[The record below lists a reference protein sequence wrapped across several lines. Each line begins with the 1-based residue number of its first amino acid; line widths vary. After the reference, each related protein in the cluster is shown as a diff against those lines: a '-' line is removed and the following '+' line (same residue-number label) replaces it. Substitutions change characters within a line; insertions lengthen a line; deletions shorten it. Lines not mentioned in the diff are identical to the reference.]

1 MQSIS
6 IHTSVIA
13 ANQPP
18 VYFAINHKKTQRYIL
33 CLQMVGSIV
42 KDFLPDQKL
51 PLSFFETL
59 GKVACCI
66 DNHLDD
72 LDIEQ
77 KKKLL
82 ELFPSFFMSLA
93 SLEKE
98 NDFSEAL
105 WKLCDRLGTSLYPPS
120 LCTDLFQF
128 YCFCKKENLVDE
140 LQTFSLLVIQSAIA
154 KTAAKNGNEV
164 LQSLAL
170 EGNAAVSFLIQ
181 LLQKETDANDR
192 VIMRLKNYLGRLEK
206 MLNIADD
213 LTDYKKDKL
222 KKLVTVHAGTDYYL
236 PLSAKLLKTFFSTT
250 LHFHFLFG
258 KHFIQFTV
266 RYLRSEF
273 STTV

>member
-1 MQSIS
+1 MHSAA

-13 ANQPP
+13 PERLP
-18 VYFAINHKKTQRYIL
+18 LYFSINHKKTQRYIL
-33 CLQMVGSIV
+33 CLQMVGTIV
-42 KDFLPDQKL
+42 KDFLPEQQL
-51 PLSFFETL
+51 PATLFENL

-72 LDIEQ
+72 LDIDQ

-82 ELFPSFFMSLA
+82 ELFPAFFSSLA
-93 SLEKE
+93 TLETG

-105 WKLCDRLGTSLYPPS
+105 WKLCDQLDTSLYPPS
-120 LCTDLFQF
+120 LCSDLFEF
-128 YCFCKKENLVDE
+128 YCFCREQNLLDE
-140 LQTFSLLVIQSAIA
+140 LQTFSTLVIQSAVS
-154 KTAAKNGNEV
+154 KTAAKNGNEI

-181 LLQKETDANDR
+181 LLQKKAMADSK
-192 VIMRLKNYLGRLEK
+192 VFGRLKNYLSRLEK

-213 LTDYKKDKL
+213 LSDYKKDKL
-222 KKLVTVHAGTDYYL
+222 KKLVMVQADSKYYL
-236 PLSAKLLKTFFSTT
+236 PLSGKLLKTFFSTT

-258 KHFIQFTV
+258 KHFIQFTL

>member
-6 IHTSVIA
+6 IHTPVIA
-13 ANQPP
+13 ATQPP

-42 KDFLPDQKL
+42 KDFLPAQKL
-51 PLSFFETL
+51 PASLFETL

-72 LDIEQ
+72 LSIEQ
-77 KKKLL
+77 KKRLL
-82 ELFPSFFMSLA
+82 ELFPSFFTSLVN
-93 SLEKE
+93 LEKE
-98 NDFSEAL
+98 NDFSKAL
-105 WKLCDRLGTSLYPPS
+105 WKLCDQLGTSLYPPS
-120 LCTDLFQF
+120 LCTDLYQF

-140 LQTFSLLVIQSAIA
+140 LQTFSVHVIQSAIT
-154 KTAAKNGNEV
+154 KSAAKNGNEI

-181 LLQKETDANDR
+181 LLQKQTTADAR
-192 VIMRLKNYLGRLEK
+192 VFMRLKSYLGRLEK

-213 LTDYKKDKL
+213 LSDYKKDKL
-222 KKLVTVHAGTDYYL
+222 NKLVAVTGGSSYYL
-236 PLSAKLLKTFFSTT
+236 PLSGKLLKTFFSTT
-250 LHFHFLFG
+250 LRYHFLFG